1 MSFKIF
7 LYFALFISI
16 LASNPQRNLLEEEGL
31 SDDIII
37 LHTNDVHCG
46 IDDTIGYDGLM
57 LYKKELETKYKHVLL
72 VDAGDHIQGG
82 AIGLLSRGKDIVD
95 IMNELN
101 YTFATLGNHEFDYKL
116 ERLYNLSELM
126 VQKYICANFVYRKN
140 KTTIFDPYR
149 IIEINNTDNTSTK
162 IGLIGLVTPQ
172 TLTKTYM
179 HSVVDENGT
188 LIYDFLSSGKGQELF
203 ETVQKYINELKNIEH
218 VDYVIIVSHFGY
230 GGDTIN
236 EYTSK
241 GLLENLSGV
250 NAIIDGHT
258 HLVYNSTWKDK
269 EGKDVY
275 ISQTGTRLANV
286 GKITIKKDGNITSE
300 IISEIPIFEGYQ
312 DYKNVSRSN
321 KTRYVDP
328 EMNELLEKIIASH
341 GEELK
346 KVIGKSDFDITG
358 VNTKGIEENGL
369 CDLVGDSMKYY
380 GNSVIAVLNGGSIRK
395 DLSKGDITYRA
406 VLDVLPFSNMLK
418 VLEVPGKDILDILE
432 YGMRHLPGGSSRFS
446 QVSGIKFK
454 VDESIPSPVIVNE
467 IESFVK
473 VEGERRVYD
482 VYVGNEALDENKNY
496 TVSANDYMVEGGD
509 GYSMFGKFKVVNH
522 SDIVLSDLLRD
533 YIEKDLGGNIP
544 DIYKTAQGRIVK
556 QKKESHSSSKF
567 VKFYLGFSLLLVCL
581 MI

>member
-95 IMNELN
+95 IMNQLN

-188 LIYDFLSSGKGQELF
+188 LIYDFLSAGKGQELF
-203 ETVQKYINELKNIEH
+203 ETVQKYINELNNIEH

-250 NAIIDGHT
+250 NAIIDEHT

-269 EGKDVY
+269 DGKDVY

-312 DYKNVSRSN
+312 DYKNVLRSN

-380 GNSVIAVLNGGSIRK
+380 GNSDIAVLNGGSIRK

-496 TVSANDYMVEGGD
+496 TVCANDYMVEGGD

-556 QKKESHSSSKF
+556 QKKGSHNSGIF
-567 VKFYLGFSLLLVCL
+567 VTFYLGFSLLLVCV